1 MTTARSGEHMY
12 LYTGVNGRGGLVV
25 GRMSTVVRYSSMQVY
40 EIPGVLSIDTMD
52 YGIHCLR
59 PSEVLCCGSCLQVPV
74 LLLVVTGSV
83 AVRQCGSAAVRGP
96 GSGVW
101 LAGNRGGRG
110 GAGLGGGQAGRR
122 PCVSHSLT
130 AAEFV

>member
-59 PSEVLCCGSCLQVPV
+59 PSEVLCCGNCLQVPV
-74 LLLVVTGSV
+74 LLLVVIGSA
-83 AVRQCGSAAVRGP
+83 AVRQCGSAAVRQSGVRGL
-96 GSGVW
+96 GSGW
-101 LAGNRGGRG
+101 LATAGGVAGRG
-110 GAGLGGGQAGRR
+110 SAGDRQAAGLA
-122 PCVSHSLT
+122 
-130 AAEFV
+130 